1 MNENTFA
8 ELAAGHALNAL
19 STADREAFDDALV
32 AHPEWASYLRTEN
45 DTAVLLSEPVGSV
58 VPPPA
63 IRESLLARI
72 ATMPQTPDAAAP
84 QTAEAAPDAFEE
96 DFAAAGPAPVPGAE
110 AVAAARR
117 PKRRWFTLAA
127 SVVILLAL
135 GFGAVTVGQQLTR
148 PAAVVA
154 LQEIESAPDA
164 QSASVEL
171 SDGGEATA
179 HWSESLG
186 EVVFVS
192 DGLPVLTD
200 EETFELWFVRD
211 EGAISAGT
219 FSGSGETTTL
229 LAGTYE
235 PGDTIAVTVEP
246 AGGSPSGTPTSD
258 PILAIATA

>member
-19 STADREAFDDALV
+19 SATDREAFEDALV
-32 AHPEWASYLRTEN
+32 AHPEWASYVRTET
-45 DTAVLLSEPVGSV
+45 DGAVLLSEPIGSV

-72 ATMPQTPDAAAP
+72 ATMPQEPDAAR
-84 QTAEAAPDAFEE
+84 QKAPDAAPSASEE
-96 DFAAAGPAPVPGAE
+96 DFAAAGPAPVPGVE
-110 AVAAARR
+110 AAAAPR

-154 LQEIESAPDA
+154 LEQIESASDA

-179 HWSESLG
+179 HWSASLG

-192 DGLPVLTD
+192 EGLPVLSD

-219 FSGSGETTTL
+219 FAESGEATTL

-246 AGGSPSGTPTSD
+246 AGGSPTGAPTSD